1 MSQNT
6 LSKYA
11 DLIQPVKNLADN
23 WNINILEE
31 LTTFINDLNQ
41 IEFNLD
47 GNITSFSFIDAALVI
62 QNSVAVFGRKVDY
75 LANLVYN
82 TLENLITSGSG
93 LFPTRK
99 SADFNPDTNGD
110 SDDEVGPNKK
120 ESGEKSSTRHRKH
133 TQRWD
138 LLHAPFEL
146 LDNYMKDSHKNE
158 LPEYSSF
165 FDGTQTNDITQPS
178 IADSTI
184 FPTPNTFFSLNPPI
198 DPSKLDQN
206 GSQLEIQRSKRQ
218 WISNSYTHPNGAA
231 LLSSPSF
238 YHKYKLSIVQTGSQN
253 KPSSSP
259 LHPSPPSA
267 FLARPSPSS
276 ITRFHNYDD
285 LGGSFPTT
293 METGLTV
300 NGVAIDD
307 DDSDDEGFVGDAI
320 PQDSVVKRE
329 TLIAANEQAKEP
341 VPKPI
346 AAVANLIPKE
356 IFETKP
362 NPVNVVSTD
371 CWATFDPADETG
383 TTILLTTGEVIG
395 EEDEEDADGEG
406 SQKEKRQEATKKA
419 KAPIKRPFKMMKQSV
434 LRKLTASTPLKGPP
448 LTANL
453 MGSVLKTVTKP
464 SNQSTE
470 KRGSVI
476 SPEAFLNDKT
486 ASVIYE
492 KERNEEGIFSTQ
504 SFSNQTDFI
513 DFFAT
518 ELVRVKTI
526 EREEKTREAEEQRKK
541 EIQNVEKEKRKTIMN
556 ALKEE
561 EEAASPD
568 EEPESITADL
578 DVDSDDEQLDAELMA
593 PPPTDEFDRIRTA
606 IEERVKQESLQ
617 MPRKLDE
624 EEDKDVVDFGFEAN
638 EFRNDAA
645 FDTSYTQVS
654 QFINE
659 SEAWRI
665 QTNLSQRVGTWHK
678 HVEAILQKEVR
689 HSFIFQAFSEQ

>member
-1 MSQNT
+1 M
-6 LSKYA
+6 LG
-11 DLIQPVKNLADN
+11 LI
-23 WNINILEE
+23 I
-31 LTTFINDLNQ
+31 
-41 IEFNLD
+41 
-47 GNITSFSFIDAALVI
+47 
-62 QNSVAVFGRKVDY
+62 
-75 LANLVYN
+75 
-82 TLENLITSGSG
+82 
-93 LFPTRK
+93 
-99 SADFNPDTNGD
+99 
-110 SDDEVGPNKK
+110 
-120 ESGEKSSTRHRKH
+120 
-133 TQRWD
+133 
-138 LLHAPFEL
+138 
-146 LDNYMKDSHKNE
+146 HK
-158 LPEYSSF
+158 F
-165 FDGTQTNDITQPS
+165 HCFDG
-178 IADSTI
+178 
-184 FPTPNTFFSLNPPI
+184 
-198 DPSKLDQN
+198 
-206 GSQLEIQRSKRQ
+206 
-218 WISNSYTHPNGAA
+218 Y
-231 LLSSPSF
+231 
-238 YHKYKLSIVQTGSQN
+238 
-253 KPSSSP
+253 
-259 LHPSPPSA
+259 
-267 FLARPSPSS
+267 
-276 ITRFHNYDD
+276 
-285 LGGSFPTT
+285 
-293 METGLTV
+293 
-300 NGVAIDD
+300 
-307 DDSDDEGFVGDAI
+307 
-320 PQDSVVKRE
+320 
-329 TLIAANEQAKEP
+329 
-341 VPKPI
+341 
-346 AAVANLIPKE
+346 NLIPKE

-678 HVEAILQKEVR
+678 HVEAILQKESNSR
-689 HSFIFQAFSEQ
+689 PFEIHTYCGEILDKLSAKFPSTQNQKRKADTFIPISVGIDEVCDGETQASVARAFTAILQLTNEMRVEIKDDEAGFRIVGFMP